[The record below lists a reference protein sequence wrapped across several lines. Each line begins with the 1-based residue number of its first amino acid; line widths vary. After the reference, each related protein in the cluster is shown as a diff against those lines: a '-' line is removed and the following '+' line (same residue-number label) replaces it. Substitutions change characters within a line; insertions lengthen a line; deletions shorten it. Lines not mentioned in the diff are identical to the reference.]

1 MFMLLASLVEHGGG
15 MFLRDDTPDEI
26 AWLPI
31 I

>member
-1 MFMLLASLVEHGGG
+1 MFMLPRLVEHSGG
-15 MFLRDDTPDEI
+15 MFLRDVITDEI